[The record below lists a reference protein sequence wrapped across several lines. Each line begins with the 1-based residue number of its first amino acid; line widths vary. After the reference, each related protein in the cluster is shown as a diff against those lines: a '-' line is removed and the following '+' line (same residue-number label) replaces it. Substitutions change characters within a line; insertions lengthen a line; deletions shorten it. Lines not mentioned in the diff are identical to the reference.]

1 MATPGNLTNGLPSLP
16 PENENDDGDKLAKS
30 VNELNN
36 LSIAIQTFKSRY
48 DELQRHLDFIEHAID
63 ARTKELQPSGSNASP
78 NAKVTIETSIS
89 QLDSGKSDSNQKP
102 KHKAEEE
109 EKEKEKE
116 KVKEEKEED
125 ELLSLCKTMNSRG
138 LRKYVLSRL
147 SETASLREQVPVA
160 LKSAPKPS
168 KLVFECIGRFFLQ
181 GSKAYTKDSPMIP
194 ARQVSVLVLEYY
206 LLSGCVGN
214 EEEVEASL
222 KKEADSAAVA
232 WRKRLNAEG
241 GLSKTSEVDARGLIL
256 FVAGFGI
263 PSVFRDED
271 ICNLVSVSNYREISD
286 ALHQSQLLLK
296 RVSDIADGMIKKG
309 MVVKAVDLAYTFGFE
324 EKYSPQTVLTSFLQ
338 KSEETWKKA
347 KQDANDFPNALK
359 QAHEKYLAALKS
371 VVNCLEG
378 HKIDF
383 VKLIPGWQ
391 LKDKIINLEKDISD
405 TNKKIEE
412 KSMLKRKVDKNNSSN
427 KMKLPE
433 TKRTRFTG
441 RDASVLSPSLAA
453 LHEQRIVSRV
463 DGNSLYDGSL
473 SAHLLDGRSYGYP
486 NNYLSAASVQL
497 GSVSDSLAEKYL
509 GSTVASGANI
519 LGGAMGG
526 AFSGYHG
533 DMIRDNVGTVLNKN
547 SYRWH
552 GIGEGAISHDR
563 SVGQSFVGQSTT
575 ALLNNLYGKASTEGF
590 AGVPEHLSIGA
601 SSRGGGSDLYSFA
614 DGVFDS

>member
-1 MATPGNLTNGLPSLP
+1 MDTTESLTDGLPTLP
-16 PENENDDGDKLAKS
+16 PEDQNDAGDKLEKS
-30 VNELNN
+30 VNQLNN

-63 ARTKELQPSGSNASP
+63 ARTKELQLSGSNASP
-78 NAKVTIETSIS
+78 SAKETTEASVSQSDCGRTDSI
-89 QLDSGKSDSNQKP
+89 LKP
-102 KHKAEEE
+102 NPKAEEE
-109 EKEKEKE
+109 GGEKENAKE
-116 KVKEEKEED
+116 EEKEED

-147 SETASLREQVPVA
+147 SETASLREQVPLA

-206 LLSGCVGN
+206 LLSGRVGN

-232 WRKRLNAEG
+232 WRKRLIVEG
-241 GLSKTSEVDARGLIL
+241 GLSKASEIDARGLIL

-263 PSVFRDED
+263 PGVFRDED
-271 ICNLVSVSNYREISD
+271 ICNLVSVSNDREISD
-286 ALHQSQLLLK
+286 ALRQSQLLLK
-296 RVSDIADGMIKKG
+296 RVSDIVDGMIRKG
-309 MVVKAVDLAYTFGFE
+309 MVVKAVDLAYTFGLE
-324 EKYSPQTVLTSFLQ
+324 EKYSPQTALTSFLQ

-347 KQDANDFPNALK
+347 KQDANDFPGALK
-359 QAHEKYLAALKS
+359 KAHEKYLAALKS

-378 HKIDF
+378 HGIDF

-405 TNKKIEE
+405 TNIKIEE
-412 KSMLKRKVDKNNSSN
+412 KSMIKRKVDKNTSSN
-427 KMKLPE
+427 KMKIPDA
-433 TKRTRFTG
+433 KRTRFAG
-441 RDASVLSPSLAA
+441 RDASVLSPSLTA
-453 LHEQRIVSRV
+453 LHEQRIVRM
-463 DGNSLYDGSL
+463 DGNSSYDGSL
-473 SAHLLDGRSYGYP
+473 AAHLLDGRSYGYP
-486 NNYLSAASVQL
+486 NSYLSAASIQL

-509 GSTVASGANI
+509 GSTVANGANM

-526 AFSGYHG
+526 SYSGYQG
-533 DMIRDNVGTVLNKN
+533 DMIRDNVGTVLNSN

-552 GIGEGAISHDR
+552 GVGEGALSHDR
-563 SVGQSFVGQSTT
+563 SVGQSFVGQSTS
-575 ALLNNLYGKASTEGF
+575 ALVNNLYGKTSIEGF

-601 SSRGGGSDLYSFA
+601 SSRSGGSDLYSFA